1 MMRWRKSPHRGT
13 KHKAFTA
20 NSMSDSGRRISRR
33 TSAAYQYLYRN
44 ETLQMYLR
52 ISVYQRAMKTAV
64 REGRSERKAPSLHM
78 YKNETLHASKD
89 FSLPA
94 NYKNADSI
102 EKVGFIT
109 KGAVQRGEERVFGAE
124 CELEIKIESV

>member
-1 MMRWRKSPHRGT
+1 
-13 KHKAFTA
+13 
-20 NSMSDSGRRISRR
+20 
-33 TSAAYQYLYRN
+33 
-44 ETLQMYLR
+44 MYLR
-52 ISVYQRAMKTAV
+52 ISVYQPAMKTAV

-78 YKNETLHASKD
+78 YKNETLHASNLPKD

-109 KGAVQRGEERVFGAE
+109 KGAVQRGEERVFGAAE
-124 CELEIKIESV
+124 SELEIKW